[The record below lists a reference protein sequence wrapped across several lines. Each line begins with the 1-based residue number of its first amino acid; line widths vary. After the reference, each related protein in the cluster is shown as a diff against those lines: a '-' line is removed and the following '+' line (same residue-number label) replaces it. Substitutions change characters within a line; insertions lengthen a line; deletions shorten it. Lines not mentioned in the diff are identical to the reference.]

1 MDGGNFPFSSFN
13 ADIPAPFLMFH
24 SDPAYLYEAMERPL
38 PEGGAPRSF
47 NEFSYERIATA
58 GSRPD
63 VYRVW
68 LKQTQHLGLSD
79 SAWFVGQP
87 VRGMLFGEASAETM
101 LGAQNAFIRGFFDKH
116 LKGEANNFPAPQL
129 AEYEGRAVT
138 IPNSDLP
145 AWWSAKPEAERAA
158 LEARI
163 NAVKP
168 RYEAP
173 PDPGLATG
181 LFDRLNRYLHKVMPV
196 NENIQCTNVLNLLGA
211 SLQSNVD
218 NNEVADEDPPPHAHL
233 QAREARAGPEG
244 IVGVSALADLYVHR
258 LQRSAEHCHVG
269 YLHAHLAPA
278 YFHGVPTRGQVP
290 H

>member
-1 MDGGNFPFSSFN
+1 MDRLRWPHRYHWIENLN
-13 ADIPAPFLMFH
+13 TVIDDNKFL
-24 SDPAYLYEAMERPL
+24 SL
-38 PEGGAPRSF
+38 
-47 NEFSYERIATA
+47 
-58 GSRPD
+58 
-63 VYRVW
+63 
-68 LKQTQHLGLSD
+68 
-79 SAWFVGQP
+79 
-87 VRGMLFGEASAETM
+87 
-101 LGAQNAFIRGFFDKH
+101 
-116 LKGEANNFPAPQL
+116 ANNDRIPMADNCKIVFEVEDLRNASPATVSRAGIIYVSASDLEWTSIVESWLLQRLDVGSSRL
-129 AEYEGRAVT
+129 AEVEALR
-138 IPNSDLP
+138 P
-145 AWWSAKPEAERAA
+145 AFGSW
-158 LEARI
+158 LH
-163 NAVKP
+163 
-168 RYEAP
+168 EAP
-173 PDPGLATG
+173 PDPGLATDP
-181 LFDRLNRYLHKVMPV
+181 FDWMNRYLHKVMPV